1 MHDRF
6 GLKEVAA
13 FVRIVDLGGF
23 KAAAQELHVTP
34 SALTQRLQKLEEA
47 VGARLVDRTT
57 RTVAATAVGRAFLPE
72 ARRMIGQFDRAV
84 ADLEDMIQARGGR
97 VTIAS
102 LISVAT
108 HVLPRVLGRFSAAH
122 PDVSVRVLDDAER
135 EIAEYVRQGDA
146 EFAVD
151 MLTAETEADPDL
163 AASVLMEDPF
173 VLACPAGHPLAAGGP
188 LRLEA
193 LFGQPIVTLG
203 ARTGTSRLLLDR
215 LEATGRP
222 LPWRYEVQ
230 HLSTLIG
237 FVEAGVAVG
246 LAPRLAMRPLAG
258 RRLAHRPLDE
268 PGLNR
273 TVALIERRGATLSP
287 SAARLKDMI
296 LAEARDWPPAG

>member
-1 MHDRF
+1 
-6 GLKEVAA
+6 
-13 FVRIVDLGGF
+13 
-23 KAAAQELHVTP
+23 
-34 SALTQRLQKLEEA
+34 
-47 VGARLVDRTT
+47 
-57 RTVAATAVGRAFLPE
+57 
-72 ARRMIGQFDRAV
+72 GQFDRAV

-151 MLTAETEADPDL
+151 MLTAETDPDL

-287 SAARLKDMI
+287 IAARLKGMI
-296 LAEARDWPPAG
+296 LEEARDWPPAG

>member
-6 GLKEVAA
+6 GLKEIAA
-13 FVRIVDLGGF
+13 FLRIVELGGF

-34 SALTQRLQKLEEA
+34 SALTQRLQKLEDA
-47 VGARLVDRTT
+47 LGARLVDRTT

-102 LISVAT
+102 LISIAT
-108 HVLPRVLGRFSAAH
+108 HVLPRVLGRFSAAS

-146 EFAVD
+146 EFAID
-151 MLTAETEADPDL
+151 MLAGEADSDL
-163 AASVLMEDPF
+163 AATVLMEDPF

-188 LRLEA
+188 LRLEDLA
-193 LFGQPIVTLG
+193 GQSIVTLG
-203 ARTGTSRLLLDR
+203 ARTGTSRLLLGR

-273 TVALIERRGATLSP
+273 TVALIERQGATLSP
-287 SAARLKDMI
+287 SAARLKE
-296 LAEARDWPPAG
+296 LVLEEARDWPLAG